1 MSKNFGFGG
10 QKSTPK
16 KKSKASGERHI
27 DNHSWHHKDDSFWYT
42 KGRSL
47 VDSKKYEEAI
57 IAFDHAIRCNPKNY
71 NAWNSKGNCLCYKFK
86 RYKDSITAYEK
97 AIKINPNISGLW
109 ANKAYSL
116 AKLGEHEQAIL
127 AYHTAIKIPS
137 NPDERPKYWNGM
149 GFSYTDLGQ
158 YEKSIEAYDR
168 ATDINP
174 NYYQAWLNKG
184 ISLDKLNRHEDS
196 LEAYNEVIKFD
207 SNNYRAWNC
216 KGISLAKLE
225 RYEES
230 LKAYNRAIEIKP
242 DYHEALY
249 NQGVHLYNFKY
260 YRKAI
265 EAFNKVIAL
274 NPDYV
279 YWAWH
284 GKGSSLSSLGD
295 EEEAIEAYESA
306 IKIVPNHQSWNG
318 KGIALAQ
325 LGQYEESIQAY
336 DNSLTINPKNW
347 MAWINRGTAALHQI
361 DKSIGAC
368 LLPLAM
374 QNLNLNQRGFQ
385 GQIACINEGFKYVIQ
400 EIDLEGCGQ
409 LHRAIGNAHY
419 FYGRQQKDTFIF
431 WRKSIS
437 SYEIAIGSLTATEEL
452 ESVHLETLQDL
463 IRVFLGLCE
472 SEKAESLLR
481 EGTSFLNAR
490 LIQKSGCHKEQFEQK
505 FRPRFNDLTVELY
518 VQQGKLIEAL
528 EIAEKNKNDFLSALL
543 LANSNEPSPTYAK
556 MCAFL
561 HQHPTTAIIYWHY
574 GDNTITTF
582 LLALNDSS
590 EIVLTLPAIPIEPN
604 AVRVNELK
612 NWITVWQKDYAN
624 YGGKA
629 RKSDQESKRKD
640 KNHPWRI
647 QMCDRFNNLK
657 TILCITAIEE
667 SLKSYSHC
675 THLLLIPHG
684 DLHLFPLDSL
694 FNPKYTISY
703 LPSIKVGINFSNRS
717 NPSHNHLLSIENPD
731 STVKL
736 DNGAE
741 QNLPQL
747 TAAEAE
753 SELIYQMY
761 AKFSQP
767 TRRAKAE
774 TTFKEVVAQI
784 TSKNP
789 TPHTVLHFTGHGYY
803 DSLNSIESALA
814 LSKNDRL
821 TLREIAT
828 LDLST
833 YKLACLS
840 ACETAITGNQVLI
853 SYINP
858 IQYSNGEEDLTN
870 IPKVAE
876 YVGIAS
882 AFMYSGVANVVSTL
896 WTVESISSALLMIEF
911 HRYYLAGNS
920 AATALATAKHWLRNA
935 TCEDLS
941 NWYHQEIKHLPPNHS
956 LIPWLY
962 DRLDDMSASTDS
974 HPYSHLYHWSAFTIT
989 GL

>member
-1 MSKNFGFGG
+1 M
-10 QKSTPK
+10 
-16 KKSKASGERHI
+16 
-27 DNHSWHHKDDSFWYT
+27 
-42 KGRSL
+42 
-47 VDSKKYEEAI
+47 
-57 IAFDHAIRCNPKNY
+57 
-71 NAWNSKGNCLCYKFK
+71 AWNGKGV
-86 RYKDSITAYEK
+86 
-97 AIKINPNISGLW
+97 
-109 ANKAYSL
+109 
-116 AKLGEHEQAIL
+116 
-127 AYHTAIKIPS
+127 
-137 NPDERPKYWNGM
+137 
-149 GFSYTDLGQ
+149 SYTYLEQ
-158 YEKSIEAYDR
+158 YEKSIEAYDQ
-168 ATDINP
+168 ATEINP

-184 ISLDKLNRHEDS
+184 FSLDKLNRHEDS

-207 SNNYRAWNC
+207 SNNYRAWNR

-249 NQGVHLYNFKY
+249 NQGVHLYTFKY

-265 EAFNKVIAL
+265 EVFNKVIAL
-274 NPDYV
+274 KPDYV

-318 KGIALAQ
+318 KGIALAK
-325 LGQYEESIQAY
+325 LGQYEDSIQAY

-347 MAWINRGTAALHQI
+347 MAWVNRGTAALHQI

-419 FYGRQQKDTFIF
+419 FYGRQQKDAFIF
-431 WRKSIS
+431 WRKSIA
-437 SYEIAIGSLTATEEL
+437 SYEIALGSFTATAEL
-452 ESVHLETLQDL
+452 ESVHLETLLDL

-472 SEKAESLLR
+472 PEKAESLLR

-490 LIQKSGCHKEQFEQK
+490 LIQKSGCYKELFEQK
-505 FRPRFNDLTVELY
+505 FRPRFNDLAVELY

-528 EIAEKNKNDFLSALL
+528 EIAEKIKNDFLSALL

-582 LLALNDSS
+582 LLALNDLS

-604 AVRVNELK
+604 AVQVNELK
-612 NWITVWQKDYAN
+612 NWITIWQKDYAN

-629 RKSDQESKRKD
+629 RKSDRESKLKD
-640 KNHPWRI
+640 KNHPWRT
-647 QMCDRFNNLK
+647 QMCDRLNKLK

-667 SLKSYSHC
+667 SLKSSSHC
-675 THLLLIPHG
+675 THLILIPHG

-694 FNPKYTISY
+694 FEPKYTISY

-736 DNGAE
+736 GNGTE

-753 SELIYQMY
+753 SE
-761 AKFSQP
+761 
-767 TRRAKAE
+767 
-774 TTFKEVVAQI
+774 
-784 TSKNP
+784 
-789 TPHTVLHFTGHGYY
+789 
-803 DSLNSIESALA
+803 
-814 LSKNDRL
+814 
-821 TLREIAT
+821 
-828 LDLST
+828 
-833 YKLACLS
+833 LACLS

-858 IQYSNGEEDLTN
+858 IQYSNGEEDLTD

-941 NWYHQEIKHLPPNHS
+941 NWYQQEINHLPPNHS

-962 DRLDDMSASTDS
+962 DRLDDMSASTDLR
-974 HPYSHLYHWSAFTIT
+974 PYSHPYHWSAFTIT